1 MKKIVLLITFV
12 LLICFNG
19 IFAQQEKKA
28 DDGKEPIRV
37 GVFIDLTGATS
48 SFGISTKNG
57 IELAVEEI
65 NKSGGINGRR
75 IYLIIE
81 DDQGRPETAKYVV
94 KKLIEEDKVH
104 AILGEVASTNSLAA
118 APVAQEAKIPMIS
131 PSSTN
136 LRVTQVGNYIFRACF
151 VDPLQGEAMANFAL
165 FELGA
170 KKVAILRDV
179 QSDYSKGMAENFT
192 QIFSKYNG
200 KIISDQG
207 FIQNDTDFKGQL
219 IKIKQLKPDA
229 IYLPGYYNEVGI
241 IIKQARELKI
251 NVPILGGD
259 GWDSPELFKLAGN
272 ALKNTYITNHFALDN
287 PASLT
292 RNFVNKYTENF
303 EVTPDALA
311 ALGYDA
317 AYVLAKALRRA
328 KTTDGAKLRDEIAKT
343 NYYGVTGKISFD
355 EFRNPR
361 KPVILLKL
369 KPETSEFTYYTTVNP

>member
-48 SFGISTKNG
+48 SFGILTKNG

-65 NKSGGINGRR
+65 NKTAGINGRR

-170 KKVAILRDV
+170 KKVAIFRDV
-179 QSDYSKGMAENFT
+179 QSDYSRGMAENFT

-207 FIQNDTDFKGQL
+207 YIQNDTDFKGQL

-259 GWDSPELFKLAGN
+259 GWDSPELFKLAGI
-272 ALKNTYITNHFALDN
+272 ALKNTYITNHFALDY
-287 PASLT
+287 PASFA
-292 RNFVNKYTENF
+292 RNFVDKYSEKF
-303 EVTPDALA
+303 EGKPDTLA

-317 AYVLAKALRRA
+317 AYILAEAFRRA

-343 NYYGVTGKISFD
+343 NYYGVTGKINFD

-361 KPVILLKL
+361 KPVMILKL
-369 KPETSEFTYYTTVNP
+369 KPEKSEFSYYTTINP